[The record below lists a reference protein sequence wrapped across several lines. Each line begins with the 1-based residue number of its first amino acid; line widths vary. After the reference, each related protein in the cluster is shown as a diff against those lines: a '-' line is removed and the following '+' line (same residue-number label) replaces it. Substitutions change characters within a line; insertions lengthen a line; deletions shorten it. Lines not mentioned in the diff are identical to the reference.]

1 MNNRKGV
8 ENSLIIANE
17 IKDKKLRNIIIILK
31 ILLKINNLDNAS
43 SKGMNSY
50 LLFHFVYYF
59 AIIREGFVENELKFL
74 QNFLHYYGFEFNNNE
89 YMLNMMGI
97 KSEMIP
103 KKVMKI
109 LSVKTT
115 LSKNDIGGQCEKYNE
130 IKELFQKTYE
140 KISSCID
147 KMEFSILHKLNFP
160 INNLNL

>member
-1 MNNRKGV
+1 
-8 ENSLIIANE
+8 
-17 IKDKKLRNIIIILK
+17 
-31 ILLKINNLDNAS
+31 
-43 SKGMNSY
+43 
-50 LLFHFVYYF
+50 
-59 AIIREGFVENELKFL
+59 
-74 QNFLHYYGFEFNNNE
+74 
-89 YMLNMMGI
+89 MLNMKGI

-147 KMEFSILHKLNFP
+147 KMEFSILHKLNFQ
-160 INNLNL
+160 